1 MSIRTGG
8 RAFFQLHDLF
18 PLGSDP
24 TPLRVSTRN
33 PWRLHPGDEKCLS
46 VDPNRRARFFPTPQ
60 PISPGFRPHPTPGL
74 HPEPVALTPRLQIW
88 QTSDSEPTEMVRNPQ
103 KRHRNPP
110 RNPCRNPREL
120 GREVTKRSSKSTAIN
135 FLRNPAIIEAQQHLF
150 PLRGTRPPLQAVYI
164 TI

>member
-1 MSIRTGG
+1 M
-8 RAFFQLHDLF
+8 H
-18 PLGSDP
+18 
-24 TPLRVSTRN
+24 
-33 PWRLHPGDEKCLS
+33 LHPGNEKCLS
-46 VDPNRRARFFPTPQ
+46 VDPNWRARFFPTPR
-60 PISPGFRPHPTPGL
+60 PISPGFRPHPTSGL